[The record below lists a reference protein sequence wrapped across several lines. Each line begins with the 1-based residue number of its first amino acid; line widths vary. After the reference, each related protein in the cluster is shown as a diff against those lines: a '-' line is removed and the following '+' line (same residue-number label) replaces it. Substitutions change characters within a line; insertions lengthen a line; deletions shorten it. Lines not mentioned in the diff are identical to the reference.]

1 MLSSQN
7 VGVIVRLERENF
19 HVLGM
24 NGKCIE
30 CKPTALHKRRE
41 NQNTVALDA
50 DQNQIRRRDI
60 VKVMEGPHAVSK
72 HKLSFYKFWILI
84 NSHEYLNRDALEK

>member
-1 MLSSQN
+1 MIAFQSKQMLNKIVFFFIINSPQN

-24 NGKCIE
+24 HGKVIE

-41 NQNTVALDA
+41 NRNTIALDA

-60 VKVMEGPHAVSK
+60 VKVMEGPHAVSFT
-72 HKLSFYKFWILI
+72 KLLY
-84 NSHEYLNRDALEK
+84 

>member
-1 MLSSQN
+1 MKAFQSKQMLNKIVFFFLINSPQN

-24 NGKCIE
+24 HGKVIE

-41 NQNTVALDA
+41 NRNTIALDA

-60 VKVMEGPHAVSK
+60 VKVMEGPHAVSFT
-72 HKLSFYKFWILI
+72 KLLY
-84 NSHEYLNRDALEK
+84 

>member
-1 MLSSQN
+1 M
-7 VGVIVRLERENF
+7 RLERENF

-60 VKVMEGPHAVSK
+60 VKVMEGPHAVSIS
-72 HKLSFYKFWILI
+72 LSYHLRERVRRISWDYV
-84 NSHEYLNRDALEK
+84 YLTC

>member
-1 MLSSQN
+1 

-30 CKPTALHKRRE
+30 CKPTALHKRKE
-41 NQNTVALDA
+41 NRHTVALDA
-50 DQNQIRRRDI
+50 DQNQIRRRDV
-60 VKVMEGPHAVSK
+60 VKVMEGPHAVSYSI
-72 HKLSFYKFWILI
+72 LSNL
-84 NSHEYLNRDALEK
+84 

>member
-1 MLSSQN
+1 M
-7 VGVIVRLERENF
+7 RLERENF

-60 VKVMEGPHAVSK
+60 VKVMEGPHAVSILLCD
-72 HKLSFYKFWILI
+72 KLLSLHSICSNFLR
-84 NSHEYLNRDALEK
+84 EL